1 MRLKG
6 ELLTLA
12 INGLLLSLAVGEIAM
27 AEAGDAENINRI
39 TAVASPA
46 MEWLPDGQPARVDF
60 NFGDVKGWL
69 RSSGEWGLEGMVT
82 HNRLLCATYQLGMR
96 FGSGHPACTDVQW
109 LTPEQYATSVKQC
122 NSAPVRHS
130 GAEINPEIA
139 AKFSSISCAE
149 SLLKCTGA
157 CD

>member
-46 MEWLPDGQPARVDF
+46 MEW
-60 NFGDVKGWL
+60 
-69 RSSGEWGLEGMVT
+69 
-82 HNRLLCATYQLGMR
+82 
-96 FGSGHPACTDVQW
+96 
-109 LTPEQYATSVKQC
+109 
-122 NSAPVRHS
+122 
-130 GAEINPEIA
+130 
-139 AKFSSISCAE
+139 
-149 SLLKCTGA
+149 
-157 CD
+157 